1 MTHDRAFTENALRPV
16 MHSTIL
22 QDAKDVLE
30 HESKALK
37 ALSQSLGDSFVQAVD
52 IIQRLKGRLI
62 VSGIGKSGHI
72 ARKIAA
78 TLASTG
84 QPSFFVHAAEA
95 SHGDLG
101 MITKDDG
108 ILMLSASGETHEL
121 KPLLS
126 YARRFAIPII
136 GMTRSMESALATYST
151 ITLLLPDESEACPMG
166 LAPTTSTTM
175 MLGLGDALSVCLL
188 KAKQFSPRDYGLFH
202 PGGSLGE
209 QLTTVGDKMHQGR
222 EIPLVKPDAP
232 LEMVVSTMTSKG
244 FGCVGIVDNDNVL
257 LGMITDG
264 DIRRLLE
271 RNLQTAHIMDTN
283 TCTAETLM
291 TINPS
296 TVTPK
301 VLMADALRLLQEK
314 SITSLFILDEKT
326 KSPIGLIHIHD
337 FLKSGVI

>member
-1 MTHDRAFTENALRPV
+1 MTHAALQNNRLKPV
-16 MHSTIL
+16 MAPTIL
-22 QDAKDVLE
+22 QDAKDVLGRE
-30 HESKALK
+30 AQALD
-37 ALSQSLGDSFVQAVD
+37 ALAHSLGETFVQAVHV
-52 IIQRLKGRLI
+52 IQQLKGRLI

-121 KPLLS
+121 KPLLA

-136 GMTRSMESALATYST
+136 GMTRAMDSALATYST

-222 EIPLVKPDAP
+222 EMPLVGPDAS
-232 LEMVVSTMTSKG
+232 LEEVVSTMTTKG
-244 FGCVGIVDNDNVL
+244 FGCVGIVDKDNVL

-271 RNLQTAHIMDTN
+271 RSLDTAHKINIQTY
-283 TCTAETLM
+283 TARMLM
-291 TINPS
+291 TLHPS
-296 TVTPK
+296 TVTPE
-301 VLMADALRLLQEK
+301 VLMADALRMLQEK
-314 SITSLFILDEKT
+314 SITTLFILDKT
-326 KSPIGLIHIHD
+326 THNPIGLIHIHD

>member
-1 MTHDRAFTENALRPV
+1 MAMNVVLKNEELLSVIDQI
-16 MHSTIL
+16 IL
-22 QDAKDVLE
+22 NDAKDVLNQE
-30 HESKALK
+30 AKALDT
-37 ALSQSLGDSFVQAVD
+37 LSLSLGGNFVQAVHL
-52 IIQRLKGRLI
+52 IKNLKGRLI

-108 ILMLSASGETHEL
+108 LLMLSASGETHEL

-136 GMTRSMESALATYST
+136 GMTRSLESALATYST
-151 ITLLLPDESEACPMG
+151 VALILPNESEACPMG

-175 MLGLGDALSVCLL
+175 MLGLGDALAVCLL
-188 KAKQFSPRDYGLFH
+188 KAKKFSPRDYGLFH

-222 EIPLVKPDAP
+222 EIPLVGPNDP
-232 LEMVVSTMTSKG
+232 LERVVSTMTTKG
-244 FGCVGIVDNDNVL
+244 FGCVGIIDEHNYL

-271 RNLQTAHIMDTN
+271 QSLHTTQKIDLHSYTAKM
-283 TCTAETLM
+283 LM
-291 TINPS
+291 TPTPF

-301 VLMADALRLLQEK
+301 VLMADALRILQEK

-326 KSPIGLIHIHD
+326 RTPMGLIHIHD